1 MIELANITQT
11 IDVQQNLLIEF
22 LNAYCKPSFGSMSKR
37 DVDISVFMLM
47 QDLGIIKKN
56 PQIYDVVS
64 LLHITSS
71 KARNLIYES
80 SLRRNSHGTLD
91 MALFEILK
99 NPIFLATLDNMIAI
113 EIDDPLLIDHLK
125 QKLRELKFV
134 TDGSFNKGIIKM
146 SINAYATLFDV
157 FLSEADRERLFP
169 AMSEI
174 QYEEDL
180 DIQPKDD
187 ASVRS
192 KKVLVWIC
200 KKAAKIAA
208 SEMTENLGPQIL
220 EHIKNIVNMP
230 TIQDFF
236 TWLRENELI
245 NIQG

>member
-169 AMSEI
+169 AMDEI
-174 QYEEDL
+174 QYEEEL
-180 DIQPKDD
+180 DIKPKDD

-192 KKVLVWIC
+192 KKNLVWIC
-200 KKAAKIAA
+200 KKVAKIAA
-208 SEMTENLGPQIL
+208 SEMSEKWTPQIL
-220 EHIKNIVNMP
+220 DKIKEIPSME
-230 TIQDFF
+230 TIGNFIN
-236 TWLRENELI
+236 WLKDNNLI
-245 NIQG
+245 L

>member
-169 AMSEI
+169 AMDEI
-174 QYEEDL
+174 QYEEEL
-180 DIQPKDD
+180 DIKPKDD

-192 KKVLVWIC
+192 KKILVWIC
-200 KKAAKIAA
+200 KKVAKIAA
-208 SEMTENLGPQIL
+208 SEMSEKWTPQIL
-220 EHIKNIVNMP
+220 DKIKEIPSME
-230 TIQDFF
+230 TIGNFIN
-236 TWLRENELI
+236 WLKDNNLI
-245 NIQG
+245 L

>member
-91 MALFEILK
+91 LALFELLK
-99 NPIFLATLDNMIAI
+99 YPIFLATSDDMIAI
-113 EIDDPLLIDHLK
+113 EIDDPLLIDHLR

-134 TDGSFNKGIIKM
+134 TDGSFNKGIVKM

>member
-47 QDLGIIKKN
+47 QDLGIIKEN

-125 QKLRELKFV
+125 QKLRELKFI
-134 TDGSFNKGIIKM
+134 TDGSFNKGIVKM

-180 DIQPKDD
+180 DIKPKDD

-192 KKVLVWIC
+192 KKILVWIC
-200 KKAAKIAA
+200 KEVAKIAA
-208 SEMTENLGPQIL
+208 SEMSEKWTPQVLDKIKEIPNMETIGNFINWLKDNNLIL
-220 EHIKNIVNMP
+220 
-230 TIQDFF
+230 
-236 TWLRENELI
+236 
-245 NIQG
+245 

>member
-1 MIELANITQT
+1 MIKLENLTKPV
-11 IDVQQNLLIEF
+11 VQQQELLIQF
-22 LNAYCKPSFGSMSKR
+22 LNNYSTPSFGTLSKR

-47 QDLGIIKKN
+47 QDLGIIPMH

-64 LLHITSS
+64 FLHVTSS

-80 SLRRNSHGTLD
+80 SLRRNSYGTLD
-91 MALFEILK
+91 LALFELLK
-99 NPIFLATLDNMIAI
+99 CPIFLATSDDMIAI
-113 EIDDPLLIDHLK
+113 EIDDPLLIDHLR

-180 DIQPKDD
+180 DIKPKDD

-208 SEMTENLGPQIL
+208 SEMTENWGPQIL

>member
-1 MIELANITQT
+1 MIELANITKT

-47 QDLGIIKKN
+47 QDLGIIKEN

-134 TDGSFNKGIIKM
+134 TDGSFNKGIVKM

-174 QYEEDL
+174 QYEEEL
-180 DIQPKDD
+180 DIKPKDD

-208 SEMTENLGPQIL
+208 SEMTEKWVPQIL